1 MLPFNNTLTVLT
13 MEGRDL
19 TALMTRTVEGASP
32 VTLEMSGMAVGLL
45 EGADGAQ
52 LQSLQIAGEPVDPDR
67 TYKVATNS
75 YMAGGGDGFDEFTF
89 VRERSDEGLI
99 QRDLIENFFLK
110 EPAGITPPGENRY
123 SVESK

>member
-1 MLPFNNTLTVLT
+1 
-13 MEGRDL
+13 
-19 TALMTRTVEGASP
+19 
-32 VTLEMSGMAVGLL
+32 
-45 EGADGAQ
+45 
-52 LQSLQIAGEPVDPDR
+52 
-67 TYKVATNS
+67 
-75 YMAGGGDGFDEFTF
+75 MAGGGDGFDEFTF